1 MAGSTL
7 GGVFRTM
14 LAAVLLVLLLP
25 VLVVA
30 NASEWAARTVIDDR
44 AFAATAGRVMD
55 APALRAVVADRVTD
69 SVVDALVTDPITARV
84 VATEILGL
92 DAEASAPEIGAAI
105 RTRVA
110 VALDDP
116 AVRAVRDAIIAD
128 IHHVL
133 LGVALSG
140 DGAVR
145 IQGDALVLDTG
156 PFIDRLAVAV
166 DGRLTPGLIR
176 IPVADRTIV
185 LARSEIIE
193 TSSDALSLLDLG
205 RFLIPIAAVIVALA
219 IVGLAHRRVR
229 ALGLVG
235 IAVTLA
241 GAVTLAVAWLG
252 GEAIGTASADPT
264 VRRVTSEVYAAF
276 LSLLVLQSVLLIVTG
291 LFIALAAWLIL
302 RRRQSS
308 RRSTTVAMP

>member
-25 VLVVA
+25 MLVVA

-44 AFAATAGRVMD
+44 AFATTAGRVMD

-92 DAEASAPEIGAAI
+92 DAQASAPEIGAAV

-116 AVRAVRDAIIAD
+116 AVRAARDAIIAD

-133 LGVALSG
+133 LGVVLSG

-156 PFIDRLAVAV
+156 PFIDRLATAV

-185 LARSEIIE
+185 LARAEILE

-205 RFLIPIAAVIVALA
+205 RILIPIVAVVVALA

-229 ALGLVG
+229 ALGIVG
-235 IAVTLA
+235 IALTLA

-252 GEAIGTASADPT
+252 GEAITSASADPT
-264 VRRVTSEVYAAF
+264 VRQVTSEVYAAF
-276 LSLLVLQSVLLIVTG
+276 LSLLVLQSVLLIVAG

-302 RRRQSS
+302 RQRQSS